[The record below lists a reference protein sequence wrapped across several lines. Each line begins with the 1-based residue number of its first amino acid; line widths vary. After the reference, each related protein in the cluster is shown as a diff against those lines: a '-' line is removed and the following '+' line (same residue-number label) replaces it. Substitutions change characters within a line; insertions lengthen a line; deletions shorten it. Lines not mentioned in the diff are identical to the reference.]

1 MGKEKKMFQYLG
13 NWDYLI
19 SIPKNTQIL
28 GNSVISFN
36 MNEPC
41 AKTLCKAKEA
51 RQKRTKII

>member
-1 MGKEKKMFQYLG
+1 MFQYLG

-41 AKTLCKAKEA
+41 AKTLCKAKET